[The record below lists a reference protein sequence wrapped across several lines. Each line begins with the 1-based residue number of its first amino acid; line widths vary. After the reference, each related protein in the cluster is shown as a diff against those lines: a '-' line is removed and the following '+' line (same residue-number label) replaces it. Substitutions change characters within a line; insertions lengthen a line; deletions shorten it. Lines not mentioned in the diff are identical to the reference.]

1 MITPAAPE
9 IDYGA
14 RLRAGILL
22 PSGNSVAE
30 PELRAMQAAGTSLL
44 VTRLSLRGSSKP
56 ELMRMLERLEAAS
69 ELLADAQVDRIVF
82 HCTAV
87 STFAP
92 DLAHG
97 IRERIE
103 AASGIDCFTTAEAI
117 VSALAQLKAKTV
129 CLLTPYIDDVHR
141 REIEFLEASGFTV
154 VGGGNLGIDTNTEM
168 ATLQPEAIL
177 NWAGEKVSR
186 EADAC
191 LISCTAIKSAPVIAR
206 LEQLC
211 GMPVLTSNQSMMW
224 HLLRSSGIED
234 QVTGFG
240 RLFAV
245 AERVTP
251 PSVLVAPRSDRPD
264 R

>member
-1 MITPAAPE
+1 MVASVAPE

-56 ELMRMLERLEAAS
+56 ELMRMLDRLEAAS
-69 ELLADAQVDRIVF
+69 ELLADAEVDRIVF

-117 VSALAQLKAKTV
+117 VSALAQLKASTV

-141 REIEFLEASGFTV
+141 REIEFLEANGFNV
-154 VGGGNLGIDTNTEM
+154 VGGANLGIDTNSEM
-168 ATLQPEAIL
+168 ATLQPEFIL
-177 NWAGEKVSR
+177 DWANEKISR
-186 EADAC
+186 DADAC
-191 LISCTAIKSAPVIAR
+191 LISCTAIKSAPIIAR

-211 GMPVLTSNQSMMW
+211 GLPVVTSNQSMMW

-234 QVTGFG
+234 PITGFG
-240 RLFAV
+240 QLFA
-245 AERVTP
+245 ATEPAATK
-251 PSVLVAPRSDRPD
+251 
-264 R
+264 